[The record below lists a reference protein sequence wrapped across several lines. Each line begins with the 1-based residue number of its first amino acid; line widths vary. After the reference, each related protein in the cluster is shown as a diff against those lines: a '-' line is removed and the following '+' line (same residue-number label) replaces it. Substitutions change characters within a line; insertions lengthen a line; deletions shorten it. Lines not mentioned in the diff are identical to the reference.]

1 MLSFKDRLSIYKS
14 SINETKNHSIG
25 DFIETVG
32 SLSDLLKGSMQITSS
47 GKYLVKSSVY
57 KVPYAYGHLVLSPE
71 SLNQEG
77 LAIIAKKDV
86 TEFDFNPHQLLFL
99 DTETTGLSGG
109 TGTYI
114 FLMGLG
120 YFKDNHFVVQ
130 QYFMPDYGDEPA
142 FLQAI
147 MDTISHFDMLVTY
160 NGKSFDVPLLLTRLK
175 YNRIHW
181 DHHLMGHLD
190 ILHCSRQVWKHRLE
204 SCSLQ
209 SIERSIMGKQRIND
223 IPGAQIP
230 GIYFDYLSLGNMD
243 LLPLVIEHNQ
253 MDIISLAC
261 LTGHLSQWVQ
271 TEQQVDH
278 LQGMD
283 YYGMG
288 KMLCSRGKK
297 EAAISFYCRA
307 LNCALPPPSR
317 CSIYKELGAVYKSNG
332 KWGAAIDAWKQ
343 VIDED
348 LPGNKFA
355 FIELAKYYE
364 HKTKEYDVAIQTI
377 EKYLYQK
384 QTRSKYQQL
393 AAQDAEEEI
402 KLRLKRLTEKKI
414 KHG

>member
-1 MLSFKDRLSIYKS
+1 
-14 SINETKNHSIG
+14 
-25 DFIETVG
+25 
-32 SLSDLLKGSMQITSS
+32 
-47 GKYLVKSSVY
+47 
-57 KVPYAYGHLVLSPE
+57 
-71 SLNQEG
+71 
-77 LAIIAKKDV
+77 
-86 TEFDFNPHQLLFL
+86 
-99 DTETTGLSGG
+99 
-109 TGTYI
+109 
-114 FLMGLG
+114 
-120 YFKDNHFVVQ
+120 
-130 QYFMPDYGDEPA
+130 
-142 FLQAI
+142 
-147 MDTISHFDMLVTY
+147 
-160 NGKSFDVPLLLTRLK
+160 
-175 YNRIHW
+175 
-181 DHHLMGHLD
+181 
-190 ILHCSRQVWKHRLE
+190 
-204 SCSLQ
+204 
-209 SIERSIMGKQRIND
+209 
-223 IPGAQIP
+223 
-230 GIYFDYLSLGNMD
+230 
-243 LLPLVIEHNQ
+243 

-332 KWGAAIDAWKQ
+332 EWKAAIDVWKQ

-364 HKTKEYDVAIQTI
+364 HKAKEYDVAIHTI
-377 EKYLYQK
+377 EKYLNQK